1 MVHSVNRK
9 EKNNMK
15 DVENKVRAIIAKHY
29 RISEDDVKPDS
40 SFITDFGGDS
50 LDIIELVL
58 ILEDKYGIEVPEE
71 IAEELD
77 TVQKVYDY
85 INSLNA

>member
-1 MVHSVNRK
+1 MVDSVNRK
-9 EKNNMK
+9 ERNKMK

-29 RISEDDVKPDS
+29 RISEDDVKSDS
-40 SFITDFGGDS
+40 SFLTDFDGDS

-58 ILEDKYGIEVPEE
+58 ILEDEFGIEVPEE

-85 INSLNA
+85 INSLNV

>member
-1 MVHSVNRK
+1 MVDSVNRK
-9 EKNNMK
+9 ERNKMK

-29 RISEDDVKPDS
+29 RISEDDVKSDS
-40 SFITDFGGDS
+40 SFLTDFGGDS

-58 ILEDKYGIEVPEE
+58 ILEDEYGIEVPEE

-85 INSLNA
+85 INSLNV

>member
-1 MVHSVNRK
+1 
-9 EKNNMK
+9 MK

-29 RISEDDVKPDS
+29 RISEDDIKNDS
-40 SFITDFGGDS
+40 SFITDFDGDS

-58 ILEDKYGIEVPEE
+58 IIEDEYGIEVPEE

-77 TVQKVYDY
+77 TVQKLYDY
-85 INSLNA
+85 INSLNV

>member
-1 MVHSVNRK
+1 MN
-9 EKNNMK
+9 

-29 RISEDDVKPDS
+29 RINEDDVKSDS
-40 SFITDFGGDS
+40 SFLTDFGGDS

-58 ILEDKYGIEVPEE
+58 IIEDEYGIEVPEAV
-71 IAEELD
+71 AEELD

-85 INSLNA
+85 INSLNV

>member
-1 MVHSVNRK
+1 
-9 EKNNMK
+9 MK

-29 RISEDDVKPDS
+29 RISEDAVKNDS
-40 SFITDFGGDS
+40 SFIKDFKGDS

-77 TVQKVYDY
+77 TVQKLYDY
-85 INSLNA
+85 INSLNV

>member
-1 MVHSVNRK
+1 MVDPVNRK
-9 EKNNMK
+9 EKRNMK
-15 DVENKVRAIIAKHY
+15 DTENKIRAIIAKHY
-29 RISEDDVKPDS
+29 GISEDDVKPDS
-40 SFITDFGGDS
+40 SFISDFDGDS

-77 TVQKVYDY
+77 TVQKLYDY
-85 INSLNA
+85 INSLNV

>member
-1 MVHSVNRK
+1 MVDSVNRK

-15 DVENKVRAIIAKHY
+15 DAENKVRAIIAKHY
-29 RISEDDVKPDS
+29 GISEDDVKPDS
-40 SFITDFGGDS
+40 SFITDFDGDS

-58 ILEDKYGIEVPEE
+58 ILEDKYGIEVPED

-85 INSLNA
+85 VNSLNV

>member
-1 MVHSVNRK
+1 
-9 EKNNMK
+9 MK

-29 RISEDDVKPDS
+29 RISEDDVKNDS

-50 LDIIELVL
+50 LDIIELIL

-85 INSLNA
+85 INSLNV

>member
-1 MVHSVNRK
+1 
-9 EKNNMK
+9 MK
-15 DVENKVRAIIAKHY
+15 DAENKIRAIIAKHY
-29 RISEDDVKPDS
+29 GISEDDVKPDS
-40 SFITDFGGDS
+40 FFITDFGGDS

-85 INSLNA
+85 INSLNV

>member
-1 MVHSVNRK
+1 
-9 EKNNMK
+9 MK

-29 RISEDDVKPDS
+29 RINEDDIKNDS
-40 SFITDFGGDS
+40 SFITDFDGDS

-58 ILEDKYGIEVPEE
+58 IIEDEYGIEVPEE
-71 IAEELD
+71 VAEELD

-85 INSLNA
+85 INSLNV